1 MFVHVLYAGFI
12 KSNIYPTILRESR
25 VVNFAQR
32 LYITSKQ
39 VSCIDN
45 MDKKKSDARYFF
57 LLLLLLNAVDAAAAV
72 FPQFF
77 CSIFIKKKIHSI
89 EWIQSWFSDFIYSL
103 TPFLRW
109 NCDSGATR

>member
-77 CSIFIKKKIHSI
+77 CSIFIKKKSTQLN
-89 EWIQSWFSDFIYSL
+89 EFSHDFLIL
-103 TPFLRW
+103 FIL
-109 NCDSGATR
+109 